1 MANPRQDEKIAQAYQ
16 NAQDT
21 TRRAG
26 ERAAEQATRVT
37 RAAADAGE
45 NMARAGADL
54 FQQNA
59 ETVQNAWQC
68 GLDMCSKM
76 TEHSTD
82 QFARTFG
89 LSGNDAQQAMQQS
102 ARNVEAIFQ
111 STHVLAQ
118 GIGGISREWFE
129 FLRGRMENNLGR
141 VEQLMHARTPQDFA
155 AIHSDFVRDNVEGVL
170 QSGRRVAE
178 MSLQVADNAAKKM
191 TDNVEAARRAAA

>member
-1 MANPRQDEKIAQAYQ
+1 MANPRQDEKITQAYQ

-21 TRRAG
+21 TRRTG
-26 ERAAEQATRVT
+26 EKAAEQATRMT

-68 GLDMCSKM
+68 GLDMATKV

-82 QFARTFG
+82 HFARAFG

-111 STHVLAQ
+111 STNVLAQ
-118 GIGGISREWFE
+118 GMGGISREWFE
-129 FLRGRMENNLGR
+129 FLRSRMENNLGR
-141 VEQLMHARTPQDFA
+141 VEELMRARTPQDIA

-178 MSLQVADNAAKKM
+178 MSLQLADNAAKKM
-191 TDNVEAARRAAA
+191 TDNVEAARHAA